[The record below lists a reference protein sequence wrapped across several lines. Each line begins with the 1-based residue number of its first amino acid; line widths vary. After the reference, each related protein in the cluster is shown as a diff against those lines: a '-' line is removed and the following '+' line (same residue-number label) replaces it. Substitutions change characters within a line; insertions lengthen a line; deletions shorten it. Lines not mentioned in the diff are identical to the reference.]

1 MNRQICHNR
10 MGMARMIPP
19 YPAILRR
26 RANGS
31 SRFVSRNLQLALTS
45 ELSRAMQYGSL
56 RKSTSH
62 GYRNQAGIIM
72 TPIATAQISSRLR
85 SSRRWS
91 PSAMLPASR
100 SAPLK
105 IFVRSFT
112 NSGGLRAGSG
122 GARARRGLGRCLG
135 GERPEPG
142 LGLFHGVGVGS
153 GLSIGRSVGRLGG
166 VAPGYVIVQ
175 FRRGGRADLVRSG
188 PGGFD
193 TARDFGTA
201 RLTLDLGI
209 GGILDLLL
217 ALPHASASASTAYSV
232 SF

>member
-1 MNRQICHNR
+1 
-10 MGMARMIPP
+10 
-19 YPAILRR
+19 
-26 RANGS
+26 
-31 SRFVSRNLQLALTS
+31 
-45 ELSRAMQYGSL
+45 
-56 RKSTSH
+56 
-62 GYRNQAGIIM
+62 
-72 TPIATAQISSRLR
+72 
-85 SSRRWS
+85 
-91 PSAMLPASR
+91 MLPASR

-122 GARARRGLGRCLG
+122 GVRARRGLGRGLG
-135 GERPEPG
+135 GECPEPG

-175 FRRGGRADLVRSG
+175 FRRGGQGDLVRSG

-201 RLTLDLGI
+201 RLTLDLDNG
-209 GGILDLLL
+209 
-217 ALPHASASASTAYSV
+217 ASWTSCSRFAHASASASTAYWV